1 MEVFESS
8 SRLGIGNG
16 GVRAKSRRLESGME
30 EFESNSRFGIG
41 NGRFRAKFRILESG
55 MEKFESSS
63 RLLIGNGGVRVQV
76 EALNRKLNRK
86 LRSSSQLL
94 MLGIGNGRVVYVGS
108 HLIKIAL
115 ETYTLLPPANST
127 KEFRPYEVISIV
139 ATPLRHSSGS
149 QSAAPNHGN
158 GTCPLRHPH

>member
-8 SRLGIGNG
+8 STLGIGN

-30 EFESNSRFGIG
+30 EFELNSRFGIG
-41 NGRFRAKFRILESG
+41 NGGFRAKFRILESG

-76 EALNRKLNRK
+76 EALNRK

-127 KEFRPYEVISIV
+127 KEFRAYEVISIV

-149 QSAAPNHGN
+149 QSAAPIHGN

>member
-1 MEVFESS
+1 
-8 SRLGIGNG
+8 
-16 GVRAKSRRLESGME
+16 ME
-30 EFESNSRFGIG
+30 EFESNSVAWNREWSSSRQVLTLGIG
-41 NGRFRAKFRILESG
+41 NGGFRAKFRILESG

-63 RLLIGNGGVRVQV
+63 RLGIGNGGVRVLF

-86 LRSSSQLL
+86 LRSSRQLL

-115 ETYTLLPPANST
+115 ETYTLLPPANSI
-127 KEFRPYEVISIV
+127 KEFRAYEVISIV
-139 ATPLRHSSGS
+139 APPLRHSSGS

-158 GTCPLRHPH
+158 GTCPLRHLH